1 MAAGEGCSKA
11 EKRVMV
17 GIDESEWSSYA
28 LKWVLDN
35 LKQSCIITS
44 SSLILLM
51 AQPRPNH
58 SNTVA
63 PALLSSARMYC
74 SAASTPE
81 LVTSIQ
87 ERNHMVSV
95 GILEKAKEMCAI
107 HQVEAYRLDDSACY
121 GRFGITARTAPI
133 VRFQEDLWQQVFTV
147 GTKWDQLDMV
157 YQYKWNFSNLEMYL
171 YHEPPPQPQP
181 STPPLIAWLFL
192 PSES

>member
-17 GIDESEWSSYA
+17 GIDESESSSYA

-35 LKQSCIITS
+35 LKESIITS

-74 SAASTPE
+74 SAASSYVFKPHP
-81 LVTSIQ
+81 SI
-87 ERNHMVSV
+87 
-95 GILEKAKEMCAI
+95 
-107 HQVEAYRLDDSACY
+107 
-121 GRFGITARTAPI
+121 
-133 VRFQEDLWQQVFTV
+133 
-147 GTKWDQLDMV
+147 
-157 YQYKWNFSNLEMYL
+157 
-171 YHEPPPQPQP
+171 
-181 STPPLIAWLFL
+181 STL
-192 PSES
+192 